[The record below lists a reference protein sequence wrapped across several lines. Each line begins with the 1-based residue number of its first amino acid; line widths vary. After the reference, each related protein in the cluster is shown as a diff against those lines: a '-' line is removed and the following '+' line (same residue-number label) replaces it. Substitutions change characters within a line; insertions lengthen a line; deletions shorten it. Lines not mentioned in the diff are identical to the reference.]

1 MGIADERLVS
11 PGAVPQALRCAI
23 CTEVFSDPVCGAGE
37 CQHVFCRPC
46 VTEALAR
53 KRECPMC
60 RSRMNP
66 HKLRISQPM
75 QSVLDEI
82 PVRCAHHTLGC
93 FWSGRLDGSR
103 AHETACLVPELQ
115 RAKSQ
120 IQELQ
125 VAKDLI
131 AELKLENQSL
141 ERSLQRKTAEL
152 FDAKVKLS
160 ELPRLKEEKDQVS
173 QENRKLKGEAQEF
186 RAQIADI
193 AGLLQQMT
201 QPARTAGGNS
211 SMGTVQVFLRDH
223 RGKTQVVRISR
234 CSDVSEINRVVSEK
248 TGVSDTLFYLTCSG
262 RLLQTNPK
270 DIAPDSTIQMRMRAP
285 LPHSRSPRRAN

>member
-1 MGIADERLVS
+1 MGLVGVRGSGFLAQFPTRQTLISFILSFMLPFEGLLCRGNEVIDYTHTQPPKGSLVNGARNESSCGLHGSMIRDQCMCLVVSYLGCQKQQAPVDKRPFVQMGIADERLVS

-82 PVRCAHHTLGC
+82 PVRCAHHMLGC

-115 RAKSQ
+115 RAKGQ

-152 FDAKVKLS
+152 FDATW
-160 ELPRLKEEKDQVS
+160 PR
-173 QENRKLKGEAQEF
+173 
-186 RAQIADI
+186 
-193 AGLLQQMT
+193 
-201 QPARTAGGNS
+201 
-211 SMGTVQVFLRDH
+211 
-223 RGKTQVVRISR
+223 R
-234 CSDVSEINRVVSEK
+234 CS
-248 TGVSDTLFYLTCSG
+248 LW
-262 RLLQTNPK
+262 
-270 DIAPDSTIQMRMRAP
+270 
-285 LPHSRSPRRAN
+285 